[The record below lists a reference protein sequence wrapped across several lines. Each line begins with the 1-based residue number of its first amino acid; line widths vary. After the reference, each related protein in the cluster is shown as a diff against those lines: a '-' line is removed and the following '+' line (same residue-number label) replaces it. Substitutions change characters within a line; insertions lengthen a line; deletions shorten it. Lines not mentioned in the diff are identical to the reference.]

1 MERQQKRRRRP
12 RPVGPHA
19 RLLGMGLTVTLSAA
33 LAGTACGLLSRQPA
47 PAPLQ
52 QQASW
57 GRSSVVMTALQ
68 PERPHMRWSHVPQPA
83 APAEKWDE
91 GLQCPPLQR
100 WVFS

>member
-12 RPVGPHA
+12 RPVGPQA
-19 RLLGMGLTVTLSAA
+19 RLLGVGLTVTISAA

-68 PERPHMRWSHVPQPA
+68 PERPHTQQLQQAVGGGWSQPLQPA
-83 APAEKWDE
+83 APA
-91 GLQCPPLQR
+91 LQR
-100 WVFS
+100 